1 MINTGSIAP
10 GRSRVIVSADDF
22 GLSEAVNEGVERA
35 HRQGCLSTASLMV
48 AGPAAADA
56 VMRAGRN
63 PDLRVGLHLVAVEG
77 PSVMRHAAIPHLVD
91 RDGQFGSDQA
101 RLGIRYQ
108 FNRAARRELAVEIEA
123 QFEAFKATGL
133 RLDHA
138 TAHKHMHLHPTV
150 GALLVEI
157 GARHGLRA
165 VRVPS
170 EPAAPLRACG
180 ARSTLGTAALRAWT
194 RLLRAQVRRAGM
206 VSSDYCFG
214 LAWSGRMTSDRVSRL
229 LDHLPPGTSEIYF
242 HPAAR
247 RDESLVR
254 LMPDYNHEGELA
266 ALIEPGL
273 AGRLRSIGT
282 DWAGLTI
289 QPGDRRSATPASA

>member
-1 MINTGSIAP
+1 MIGTGSIAP

-35 HRQGCLSTASLMV
+35 HREGCLSTASLMV

-56 VMRAGRN
+56 VLRAGRN
-63 PDLRVGLHLVAVEG
+63 PRLRVGLHLVAIEG
-77 PSVMRHAAIPHLVD
+77 PSVMPQAAIPHLVD
-91 RDGQFGSDQA
+91 PDGRFGSDQL
-101 RLGIRYQ
+101 RLGLRYR
-108 FNRAARRELAVEIEA
+108 FSRAARRELADEVEA
-123 QFEAFKATGL
+123 QFEAFRATGI

-150 GALLVEI
+150 GALLVEV
-157 GARHGLRA
+157 GARYGLRA

-180 ARSTLGTAALRAWT
+180 TAPTPGAAALRAWT

-206 VSSDYCFG
+206 VSTDHCFG
-214 LAWSGRMTSDRVSRL
+214 LAWSGRMTSDRVRRL
-229 LDHLPPGTSEIYF
+229 LDHLPAGSSELYF

-247 RDESLVR
+247 RDGSLTR
-254 LMPDYNHEGELA
+254 LMPDYDHEGELA
-266 ALIEPGL
+266 ALVEP
-273 AGRLRSIGT
+273 AIAERLRSIGT
-282 DWAGLTI
+282 DWSGL
-289 QPGDRRSATPASA
+289 QG